1 MINKQIVDFLSKKK
15 NIAQRDLI
23 EKDLVLTKILYYL
36 SKEPEFLEN
45 YAFKGGTCLTKFYL
59 GYFRFSEDLDFTYL
73 NQKIFE
79 NKTSKEIRKIISS
92 EITQTANFLEEIS
105 TKIGLRFKADK
116 ENKEYFEFGGGN
128 RFSTFKLWYHSPELE
143 KESFVKI
150 QVNYK
155 EKIKFKIKELEAKNL
170 ISKELEKEFVVNFP
184 EEAKILL
191 SPLKIKCYDIK
202 EILCEKVRAILTRRG
217 IKSRDFIDVFMI
229 EKANNLSVEDFEK
242 EILEKTKDSLE
253 NQKYVENL
261 EEKTKNPPSYSQGEE
276 ERLLLISR
284 DKKFYETFLDN
295 FNKFINKLIEALKS

>member
-36 SKEPEFLEN
+36 SKGQEFLEN

-73 NQKIFE
+73 NQKVFE
-79 NKTSKEIRKIISS
+79 NKTANETRKIISA
-92 EITQTANFLEEIS
+92 EITQIARFLEEIS
-105 TKIGLRFKADK
+105 TKMGLRFKADK

-128 RFSTFKLWYHSPELE
+128 RFSTFKLWYHSVELE
-143 KESFVKI
+143 KESFIKI

-155 EKIKFKIKELEAKNL
+155 EKIKFKIKDLDAKNL
-170 ISKELEKEFVVNFP
+170 ISKELEKEFSVNFP
-184 EEAKILL
+184 EEAKVLL

-217 IKSRDFIDVFMI
+217 VKSRDFIDVFMI
-229 EKANNLSVEDFEK
+229 ERANNLSAEDFEK
-242 EILEKTKDSLE
+242 EILEKTKDSME
-253 NQKYVENL
+253 NKKYVENL
-261 EEKTKNPPSYSQGEE
+261 QEKIKNPPVYKKGEE
-276 ERLLLISR
+276 ERLLLVSLN
-284 DKKFYETFLDN
+284 KKFYDSFLEK
-295 FNKFINKLIEALKS
+295 FNNFINKLLKELR